1 MITWAPTPSGTGM
14 RTEPSMYFR
23 AEPSRIHTTAAAETQ
38 ETQSY
43 EYSDASSI
51 ARFPDFQFNLHTLA
65 PLSEFSS
72 SKQRGK
78 GSKKISALLATL
90 EAEGPDR
97 LTLRK
102 GVDSGKEIYV
112 FKMVLG
118 DENGSVCKL
127 TAWREVAEI
136 WGGVGQEIGIKRGD
150 IVYLESTSV
159 TLHILPVAIAQHT
172 PLYRRT
178 DVLVSWDDD
187 TPLVLTASPNLKSRA
202 EICYRTMPRASFPD
216 DARLRPDLRLG
227 YSDATVRRVASVV
240 HWFEVLA
247 GLVAE

>member
-1 MITWAPTPSGTGM
+1 M

-23 AEPSRIHTTAAAETQ
+23 AEPSRVHTTTVGETQ

-78 GSKKISALLATL
+78 GSKKISTLFATL
-90 EAEGPDR
+90 EVEGPDR

-102 GVDSGKEIYV
+102 GVDSGKDIYV

-136 WGGVGQEIGIKRGD
+136 WGGVGQETGIKRGD
-150 IVYLESTSV
+150 IVYLESASV
-159 TLHILPVAIAQHT
+159 ALRK
-172 PLYRRT
+172 LYRHT
-178 DVLVSWDDD
+178 NTQSC
-187 TPLVLTASPNLKSRA
+187 SA
-202 EICYRTMPRASFPD
+202 EQTC
-216 DARLRPDLRLG
+216 
-227 YSDATVRRVASVV
+227 
-240 HWFEVLA
+240 
-247 GLVAE
+247 

>member
-1 MITWAPTPSGTGM
+1 M
-14 RTEPSMYFR
+14 RTEPSLYFR
-23 AEPSRIHTTAAAETQ
+23 AEPSRVHTTAVETQ

-51 ARFPDFQFNLHTLA
+51 ARFPDFHFNLHTLT

-72 SKQRGK
+72 SKPRGK
-78 GSKKISALLATL
+78 GSKKISTLLATL
-90 EAEGPDR
+90 EVEGPDR

-118 DENGSVCKL
+118 DEDGSVCKL

-136 WGGVGQEIGIKRGD
+136 WGGVGQETGIKRGD
-150 IVYLESTSV
+150 IVYLESMSLLLADFITG
-159 TLHILPVAIAQHT
+159 AQHST
-172 PLYRRT
+172 LSHRT
-178 DVLVSWDDD
+178 DVLVAWEDEA
-187 TPLVLTASPNLKSRA
+187 PLVLTASPYHKSKA

-216 DARLRPDLRLG
+216 DVRLRPDLRLG
-227 YSDATVRRVASVV
+227 YSDVAVRRVASVV

-247 GLVAE
+247 GLVTE

>member
-1 MITWAPTPSGTGM
+1 MITWAPTPSGYEM

-23 AEPSRIHTTAAAETQ
+23 AEPSRVHTTAALETQ

-51 ARFPDFQFNLHTLA
+51 TRFPDFHFNLHSLT
-65 PLSEFSS
+65 PLSELSS
-72 SKQRGK
+72 SKQTGK

-90 EAEGPDR
+90 EVEGPES

-118 DENGSVCKL
+118 DEDGSVCKL

-136 WGGVGQEIGIKRGD
+136 WGGVGQEVGIKRGD
-150 IVYLESTSV
+150 IVYFES
-159 TLHILPVAIAQHT
+159 
-172 PLYRRT
+172 
-178 DVLVSWDDD
+178 
-187 TPLVLTASPNLKSRA
+187 
-202 EICYRTMPRASFPD
+202 
-216 DARLRPDLRLG
+216 
-227 YSDATVRRVASVV
+227 
-240 HWFEVLA
+240 
-247 GLVAE
+247 